1 MKMKAKRLPK
11 KTRNKIKVFVLFL
24 FLSICLGQAG
34 TPKLSL
40 TLPSF
45 LHVILILVW
54 FFAGLYLLGFL
65 QGKKTGENRQGKEDD
80 SY

>member
-1 MKMKAKRLPK
+1 MKAKRLPK
-11 KTRNKIKVFVLFL
+11 KIRNKIKVFVLFL

-40 TLPSF
+40 TLHSF

-54 FFAGLYLLGFL
+54 FFAGLYLLGFIG
-65 QGKKTGENRQGKEDD
+65 QGKKIGESRQGEDED
-80 SY
+80 PY

>member
-1 MKMKAKRLPK
+1 MKTKRLSK
-11 KTRNKIKVFVLFL
+11 KTRNKIKIFVLFL

-40 TLPSF
+40 TLRCF

-54 FFAGLYLLGFL
+54 FFAGLYLLGMIG
-65 QGKKTGENRQGKEDD
+65 QGKKTGESQQGEEEETC
-80 SY
+80 